1 MKFIG
6 SIPSTLIV
14 GLARLY
20 QLLVSPVIPQ
30 TCRFHPTCSGYAIEA
45 VRTHGALRGV
55 WLALRRIVRCNPWSA
70 GGYDPVPEGDV

>member
-6 SIPSTLIV
+6 SIPSALII
-14 GLARLY
+14 GLARFY

-45 VRTHGALRGV
+45 VRTHGAFRGG
-55 WLALRRIVRCNPWSA
+55 WLALRRIARCHPWSA
-70 GGYDPVPEGDV
+70 GGYDPVPEGDT

>member
-6 SIPSTLIV
+6 SIPSALIV

-45 VRTHGALRGV
+45 VRTHGALRGG
-55 WLALRRIVRCNPWSA
+55 WLALRRIVRCHPWSA
-70 GGYDPVPEGDV
+70 GGYDPVPEGDA